1 MKLLRTAARR
11 EAEMA
16 NDFAQLIDEGR
27 ALLQEMVGK
36 PVRKTTQD
44 TLDQVSEKVADLQSY
59 ALSAAR
65 DGVKR
70 SAKYGRKYGRQA
82 DQYLRENPWP
92 TLAGG
97 ILLGAIAAFLLTR
110 R

>member
-1 MKLLRTAARR
+1 MKLLRSASRS
-11 EAEMA
+11 EDEMA

-44 TLDQVSEKVADLQSY
+44 TLNQVSEKVADLQSY

-65 DGVKR
+65 DGMKR

>member
-11 EAEMA
+11 EDEMV

>member
-11 EAEMA
+11 EDEMA

-44 TLDQVSEKVADLQSY
+44 TLDQVSEKVTDLQSY

-65 DGVKR
+65 DGMKR